1 MNFIVYNHQMNYKNY
16 FSLGLIT
23 LYNFLFAYKYIAEQT
38 SLGLVFTIVYILLFL
53 GAFYITNRINFKWF
67 DSKVFYYGLLIT
79 CSLMFLLLFRY
90 VKVESLNVDRWSVI
104 NVFWEHVFAGKYPY
118 SVQSNMGNYP
128 GPLPVYFLL
137 ALPFYLI
144 GEIGIFSITGFLLLA
159 LFMRRNLTPH
169 KSAVCLILIILSIPI
184 LWEISVR
191 STIVVN
197 AVLFILYT
205 SWLLDLDMN
214 KKKNF
219 LLSAILGGLVLSTRS
234 ILVLVFVVYGMYMLR
249 NRLLLF
255 PKLML
260 WGSIVLFV
268 LVLTILPFILV
279 YPNEFLK
286 MNPLFVQ
293 TEHLLPLW
301 FSLIFIVFAIIAG
314 WYCKNKHNLYFAV
327 GVVYAFFFACYAG
340 FNCFEYGFTQ
350 AYFGSIIDLSYG
362 LFGFVFLLLAV
373 FKQSSAIAV
382 NVK

>member
-1 MNFIVYNHQMNYKNY
+1 
-16 FSLGLIT
+16 
-23 LYNFLFAYKYIAEQT
+23 
-38 SLGLVFTIVYILLFL
+38 
-53 GAFYITNRINFKWF
+53 
-67 DSKVFYYGLLIT
+67 
-79 CSLMFLLLFRY
+79 
-90 VKVESLNVDRWSVI
+90 
-104 NVFWEHVFAGKYPY
+104 
-118 SVQSNMGNYP
+118 MGNYP

-137 ALPFYLI
+137 ALPFYFI

-159 LFMRRNLTPH
+159 LFMRRKLTPR
-169 KSAVCLILIILSIPI
+169 KSVTGLILLILSIPI

-219 LLSAILGGLVLSTRS
+219 LLSAILGGLILSTRS
-234 ILVLVFVVYGMYMLR
+234 ILVLVFVVYGMYLLR

-268 LVLTILPFILV
+268 LVLTILPFILI
-279 YPNEFLK
+279 YPNAFLK

-301 FSLIFIVFAIIAG
+301 FSFIFIVFAIIAG
-314 WYCKNKHNLYFAV
+314 WYCKRKHNLYFAV
-327 GVVYAFFFACYAG
+327 GLVYAFFFACYAG
-340 FNCFEYGFTQ
+340 YNCFEYGFRQ
-350 AYFGSIIDLSYG
+350 AYLGSAIDLSYG
-362 LFGFVFLLLAV
+362 LFGFVFLLFST
-373 FKQSSAIAV
+373 FKQSSAIDV

>member
-1 MNFIVYNHQMNYKNY
+1 MNFKNY

-53 GAFYITNRINFKWF
+53 GAFYITNRIKFKWF
-67 DSKVFYYGLLIT
+67 DSKVFYYGLLIA
-79 CSLMFLLLFRY
+79 CSLMLLLLFRY

-118 SVQSNMGNYP
+118 SAQSNMGNYP

-169 KSAVCLILIILSIPI
+169 KSAGCLILMILSIPI
-184 LWEISVR
+184 LWEIAVR

-214 KKKNF
+214 NKKNF
-219 LLSAILGGLVLSTRS
+219 ILSAIISGLLLSTRS
-234 ILVLVFVVYGMYMLR
+234 ILVLVFVVYGMYMLSTR
-249 NRLLLF
+249 LFTFQQLLLWAGMV
-255 PKLML
+255 ML
-260 WGSIVLFV
+260 V
-268 LVLTILPFILV
+268 LVFTILPFILI
-279 YPNEFLK
+279 YPHAFYK

-301 FSLIFIVFAIIAG
+301 FSFIFIVFAIIAG

-327 GVVYAFFFACYAG
+327 GVVYAFFFVCYAG

-350 AYFGSIIDLSYG
+350 AYSGSIIDLSYG
-362 LFGFVFLLLAV
+362 LFGFVFLLFAT
-373 FKQSSAIAV
+373 FKQSSAIAM
-382 NVK
+382 NAFYSMPKTNL